1 MQKGFTIL
9 AEARILDQGCPAG
22 RWRLRLIGSS
32 PSLIAPKASKTEISS
47 VFNTKELRDY
57 YVPNENK
64 IILRHKVIVAED
76 HLASLQLTVS
86 KPDVYIKFTI
96 YDNNEEVFT
105 TTGKGVAVIPAF
117 IFIKDRSE
125 NSADNT
131 LSNTSRP
138 GSKTCNFSINY
149 NFI

>member
-1 MQKGFTIL
+1 M
-9 AEARILDQGCPAG
+9 CPAG

-32 PSLIAPKASKTEISS
+32 PSLIAPKGAKTDILSAFS
-47 VFNTKELRDY
+47 TKELRDY
-57 YVPNENK
+57 YVPSDNK

-76 HLASLQLTVS
+76 HLASIQLTVS

-96 YDNNEEVFT
+96 YDNGEEVFT
-105 TTGKGVAVIPAF
+105 TSGKGIAVIPAF

-131 LSNTSRP
+131 LSNASRP
-138 GSKTCNFSINY
+138 GSKTCNI
-149 NFI
+149 